1 MRKIIFAILM
11 IFSAF
16 CNAQDTIVKRDGNRV
31 LSKIIEISETEVKF
45 KKFDFQDGPDFIE
58 NKSNIQSILYS
69 NGLRE
74 EFKSPPVD
82 NISEQKIINGD
93 YYAQPENPTYK
104 IERQG
109 NRFLYNGKR
118 IKDSEMHWI
127 LLDRNDDG
135 ITMLVEDARR
145 YKKLQYVGLGGLVFG
160 GVGVMSLA
168 LGEVFDEPGLL
179 VFGGV
184 CAAVAIACPI
194 ASIHFKKRRNFSNRE
209 AIHLYNSKF

>member
-58 NKSNIQSILYS
+58 NKSNIESIIYS
-69 NGLRE
+69 NGLKE
-74 EFKSPPVD
+74 EFKSQPVD
-82 NISEQKIINGD
+82 NISEQNVNNGD

-160 GVGVMSLA
+160 GVGMISFV
-168 LGEVFDEPGLL
+168 LGELVDEPGLM

-194 ASIHFKKRRNFSNRE
+194 ASIHFKKRRNYSNRE

>member
-69 NGLRE
+69 NGLKE
-74 EFKSPPVD
+74 EFKTPPVD
-82 NISEQKIINGD
+82 NISEQKVISGD
-93 YYAQPENPTYK
+93 YYAQSENPTYK

-160 GVGVMSLA
+160 GVGMISFV
-168 LGEVFDEPGLL
+168 LGELVDEPGLM

-184 CAAVAIACPI
+184 CAAVGIACPI
-194 ASIHFKKRRNFSNRE
+194 ASIHFKKKRNYSNRE